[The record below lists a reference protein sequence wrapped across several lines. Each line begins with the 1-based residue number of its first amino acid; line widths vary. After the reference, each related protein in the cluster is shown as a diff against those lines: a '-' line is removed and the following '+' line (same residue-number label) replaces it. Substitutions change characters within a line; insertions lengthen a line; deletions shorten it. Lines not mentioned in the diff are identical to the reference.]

1 VTVVNPAPIGARR
14 LRRDLAALVE
24 RGDDVREF
32 SLKAARMLDRS
43 VPFDGVSVLTLDPAT
58 GLPTGEVAENALPEH
73 ARARL
78 ARCEF
83 ETGDV
88 NTFEDLIASG
98 QWAASLS
105 EATDGDLH
113 RSVRH
118 RELRAPNGFGDE
130 LRAVLVSETSAW
142 GALTLERGR
151 DRAPFTPAEVEL
163 VASLSGHLAEGLRR
177 AIVDSALTAE
187 HDEDVGHPGLAL
199 LAADDSI
206 LMTDPPADRW
216 LAELASDGGAQL
228 PPVVAAV
235 ASRARGVGDG
245 GDPALAR
252 ARVHTPSSTWL
263 MVRGTTVT
271 GGGEAH
277 TAITLEPAGADDLA
291 PLVAHAYGLTERER
305 AVTELIALGLSTDDI
320 AARLHLSRWTVQDHL
335 KSVFDKVGVCSRG
348 RLVARVFLGG
358 SGEQCARDAAA

>member
-1 VTVVNPAPIGARR
+1 MTARR
-14 LRRDLAALVE
+14 LRRDLAALAE

-43 VPFDGVSVLTLDPAT
+43 VPFDGVSVLTLDPAS

-78 ARCEF
+78 PRCEF

-105 EATDGDLH
+105 EATDGDLD

-118 RELRAPNGFGDE
+118 RELRGPHGFGDE
-130 LRAVLVSETSAW
+130 LRAVLVSDTSAW
-142 GALTLERGR
+142 GALTLERGHE
-151 DRAPFTPAEVEL
+151 RAPFTPAEVEL
-163 VASLSGHLAEGLRR
+163 VASLSGQLAEGLRR
-177 AIVDSALTAE
+177 AIFDSARAVE
-187 HDEDVGHPGLAL
+187 HDEGAGHPGLAL

-206 LMTDPPADRW
+206 LMTDPPAERW
-216 LAELASDGGAQL
+216 LAELTDAGTQL

-235 ASRARGVGDG
+235 ASRARG

-252 ARVHTPSSTWL
+252 ARVRTPSHAWL
-263 MVRGTTVT
+263 VVRGTTVA
-271 GGGEAH
+271 GGGETH
-277 TAITLEPAGADDLA
+277 TAVTLEPAGPQDLA

-305 AVTELIALGLSTDDI
+305 AVSELIAHGLPTDAI
-320 AARLHLSRWTVQDHL
+320 AARLHVSRWTVQDHL
-335 KSVFDKVGVCSRG
+335 KSVFDKVGVCTRG
-348 RLVARVFLGG
+348 QLVARVFLGE
-358 SGEQCARDAAA
+358 SGEQRWGDAAA